1 MKAYVNHFIVNDEH
15 SSLLVTVDLCVVF
28 IFQQLEWNED
38 DMLIKSNILGHWRRF
53 WNWIFMVTCFHL
65 LSYFIVVGWKM
76 GLT

>member
-38 DMLIKSNILGHWRRF
+38 DMLIKSNILGH
-53 WNWIFMVTCFHL
+53 
-65 LSYFIVVGWKM
+65 
-76 GLT
+76 